1 MKIIDMN
8 DGIRIIIDD
17 TCTIRKG
24 ETLVETRD
32 NFLEYMG
39 QMFDEAIYNS
49 LTEDITGGRGLRNN
63 IPNIPDAAALR
74 QRDEWLND
82 SKNDFTDEDA
92 EKILRI
98 VMGRE
103 SIEDS
108 YDALKEI
115 ADYMQ
120 KGSIGREIL
129 DNLK

>member
-1 MKIIDMN
+1 MKVEIKDVCFTL
-8 DGIRIIIDD
+8 GV
-17 TCTIRKG
+17 G
-24 ETLVETRD
+24 EDLIETREK
-32 NFLEYMG
+32 FLEYMG
-39 QMFDEAIYNS
+39 QMFDRAIYDS